1 MVSTGSNGGEKNF
14 LFI

>member
-1 MVSTGSNGGEKNF
+1 MVSTGSNGGEKNL